1 MDESNFRPIDTVA
14 YDKWVA
20 ISTRLNDLEP
30 PEPPP
35 SASELYRDMKEVHE
49 RIVRVK
55 SRPKTSL
62 PIAKSTPQNLASPNS
77 EHNDTDL
84 SEASSLTLLKARR
97 TPIGD
102 DEAHAWL
109 EANGFEVDN
118 LRRPL
123 EPGKSTV
130 WHLAVEDS
138 NLPMLQWLYDN
149 GAAEDI
155 RRPDDASITPLQIS
169 SMKRDLAVTRWLFS
183 HGAADVYKFNPYFG
197 EGVAAQFKSDI

>member
-1 MDESNFRPIDTVA
+1 
-14 YDKWVA
+14 
-20 ISTRLNDLEP
+20 
-30 PEPPP
+30 
-35 SASELYRDMKEVHE
+35 MKEVHE

-123 EPGKSTV
+123 DPGKSTV

-197 EGVAAQFKSDI
+197 EGVANAMVDLASFGSSLLDNEWAPWAYSQSHPRKKLVYRGSGTGGGT